1 MDFVP
6 QAKRL
11 AQNGNIVIA
20 FLSDSYYPLFDL
32 WYRLFR
38 KHNLDNYLIFAL
50 DERCFKRLK
59 MNGINAFQ
67 LDLDKAQFSKGN
79 LWVLRIEVLRELVRS
94 GLHVIH
100 TDVDAFWLRNAVDA
114 FGIQDQSS
122 HLIISRD
129 AGVPK
134 EAKELWGFTMC
145 CGLYLLRSNSVTV
158 RFVDDY
164 LARVREVR
172 DDQRALN
179 YMLLE
184 GKVLWSPNEMDGDS
198 TYLKT
203 HEMTIDV
210 LSYEI
215 ATRGGV
221 RPNAYVYHPWLPPKN
236 VHGKVMMA
244 LDELGE
250 RYPAI
255 KRDLGRA
262 RARLFLSPGYWFMQA
277 KDIVKR
283 RLHDRT

>member
-1 MDFVP
+1 MEYLP
-6 QAKRL
+6 QAMSL
-11 AQNGNIVIA
+11 AQDGTIVIA
-20 FLSDSYYPLFDL
+20 FLNDSYYPLFDL

-38 KHNLDNYLIFAL
+38 KHNLSNYLIFAL

-59 MNGINAFQ
+59 ANGINAFQ
-67 LDLDKAQFSKGN
+67 LDLDEAQFSRGN
-79 LWVLRIEVLRELVRS
+79 LWVLRIEVLRELIRS
-94 GLHVIH
+94 GLDVIH

-114 FGIQDQSS
+114 FGVQGQSN
-122 HLIISRD
+122 HLVISRD

-134 EAKELWGFTMC
+134 EAKEVWGFTMC

-184 GKVLWSPNEMDGDS
+184 EKVVWSPNELGGES
-198 TYLKT
+198 TYIKQY
-203 HEMTIDV
+203 EMKIDV

-215 ATRGGV
+215 ATRGGN
-221 RPNAYVYHPWLPPKN
+221 RPNAYVYHPWLSPRS

-255 KRDLGRA
+255 ARDLRRA
-262 RARLFLSPGYWFMQA
+262 RARLFLSPGYWFTQA
-277 KDIVKR
+277 KDMVKR
-283 RLHDRT
+283 RLLGRT